1 MQQKL
6 STIALLLCLLAA
18 FIYSMMSLQSS
29 PKPTH
34 KEHAGNLHADAF
46 PQKLLAQDTIEQ
58 GAQSTDKQSTLPIHE
73 KTGIIEAKQVD
84 ELPISIKL
92 IGTNTQPPMQSL
104 LESGGRALQYTVGD
118 LVFSQAIQLIR
129 IDEKQVRLAYN
140 NKTFDIDLLGP
151 NLLQQQIR
159 RATADPYKMT
169 PKQIGNRPKIIEH
182 IVSLSPTDY
191 IAGGMI
197 AAQGMNPALFQQA
210 GLKQDD
216 IIMSINGYKV
226 DSEDKLDS
234 LQTSIEHSDTIVFEV
249 IRRGRAITLYLDIP
263 SEALTIAQ

>member
-18 FIYSMMSLQSS
+18 FTYSMMSLHSS
-29 PKPTH
+29 PTPTH
-34 KEHAGNLHADAF
+34 KANTANLQADVFPRESLTQNAIEHTAR
-46 PQKLLAQDTIEQ
+46 
-58 GAQSTDKQSTLPIHE
+58 STNKQSTLSIHE
-73 KTGIIEAKQVD
+73 KNAIVEVKQAG

-104 LESGGRALQYTVGD
+104 LESGGRALQYKVGD

-129 IDEKQVRLAYN
+129 IDEKQVRLSYN
-140 NKTFDIDLLGP
+140 NKIFDIDLLGP

-159 RATADPYKMT
+159 GATTDPYQMT
-169 PKQIGNRPKIIEH
+169 AEQIGNRPKIIEH
-182 IVSLSPTDY
+182 IVTLTPTDY

-197 AAQGMNPALFQQA
+197 AAQGMNPALFKQA
-210 GLKQDD
+210 GFKQDD
-216 IIMSINGYKV
+216 VIMSINGYNA
-226 DSEDKLDS
+226 DSKDELNS
-234 LQTSIEHSDTIVFEV
+234 LQTSIEHSDTIVFQV
-249 IRRGRAITLYLDIP
+249 MRRGRTITLYLDIP